1 MNDNERLQGI
11 TVIAREGES
20 IEALIKRFK
29 KKVNKSE
36 ILKDIKKHMFYE
48 KPSRVKN
55 RKKIESE
62 IRRKKEEKKLEKINE
77 RKG

>member
-1 MNDNERLQGI
+1 MQENDRLQGVM
-11 TVIAREGES
+11 VIAREGES

-48 KPSRVKN
+48 KPSIIKN

-62 IRRKKEEKKLEKINE
+62 IRRKKEERKKNE
-77 RKG
+77 SYK

>member
-1 MNDNERLQGI
+1 VQENNKLGVV
-11 TVIAREGES
+11 VIAREGELIDS
-20 IEALIKRFK
+20 LIKRFK

-48 KPSRVKN
+48 KPSTIKN

-62 IRRKKEEKKLEKINE
+62 IRRKKEER
-77 RKG
+77 RKN

>member
-1 MNDNERLQGI
+1 VQENDRLQGVM
-11 TVIAREGES
+11 VIAREGES

-48 KPSRVKN
+48 KPSIIKN

-62 IRRKKEEKKLEKINE
+62 IRRKKEERKKNE
-77 RKG
+77 SYK